1 MNLRG
6 IGILVVL
13 GLATLAFWISGPSTE
28 NDGVRIGFVTTLTT
42 GTGVIG
48 ADMRDA
54 FELALDQMGRT
65 MGGLSVWIS
74 YEDDAVDPNIGRQA
88 TERLVQ
94 RDDVHFVSGFIWS
107 NVLLASYQAATDN
120 DVFLI
125 GANAGPSQL
134 AGEACNRNFFSTSWQ
149 NDQTTMAMGEV
160 LNDQVSNVYVMAPN
174 YAAGRNMIAGM
185 ERTFQGQ
192 IVDKTLTQ
200 FPDQLDFAAELANIR
215 AAAPE
220 AVWVF
225 YPGNFG
231 TQFFQQ
237 YSQAGLLGKIPL
249 YSTFSIDALN
259 LPQIGDLVE
268 GTQMTQSWSPDMDN
282 PANQKFVAD
291 FRAKYGRYPSFYA
304 AQAYDAAMLI
314 RSAVEAVDGDLDDL
328 DGLRQ
333 ALARADFDSVRGSF
347 SFGKNHFPIQ
357 DFFLREVV
365 RDSDGVFTTRIVDVV
380 YSDHVDPYAKDC
392 TMQQ

>member
-13 GLATLAFWISGPSTE
+13 GLATLAFWISAPSTQ

-65 MGGLSVWIS
+65 MGGLAVWIS

-347 SFGKNHFPIQ
+347 SFGENHFPIQ

>member
-1 MNLRG
+1 MNGRAVG
-6 IGILVVL
+6 IFAVV
-13 GLATLAFWISGPSTE
+13 GLLALAFWVSTPSVKP
-28 NDGVRIGFVTTLTT
+28 DGVRIGFVTTLTT

-48 ADMRDA
+48 ADMRNA
-54 FELALDQMGRT
+54 FELALDHMDRT
-65 MGGLSVWIS
+65 MAGLGVTVL
-74 YEDDAVDPNIGRQA
+74 YEDDAVDPDIGRQA

-94 RDDVHFVSGFIWS
+94 RDNVHFVSGFIWS
-107 NVLLASYQAATDN
+107 NVLLASYRAATDN

-134 AGEACNRNFFSTSWQ
+134 AGEACTPNFFSTSWQ

-160 LNDQVSNVYVMAPN
+160 LNSKVSNVYVMAPN
-174 YAAGRNMIAGM
+174 YAAGRNMIAGF
-185 ERTFQGQ
+185 ERTFRGD
-192 IVDKTLTQ
+192 VSGKALTQ

-237 YSQAGLLGKIPL
+237 YSQAGLLGEIPL
-249 YSTFSIDALN
+249 FSTFSIDALN
-259 LPQIGDLVE
+259 LPLIGELVE
-268 GTQMTQSWSPDMDN
+268 GTQMTQFWSPDLDN
-282 PANQKFVAD
+282 PANEKFVTD

-314 RSAVEAVDGDLDDL
+314 RSAVEAVEGDLDDL
-328 DGLRQ
+328 AALRA
-333 ALARADFDSVRGSF
+333 ALARADFQSVRGSF
-347 SFGKNHFPIQ
+347 AFGVNHFPIQ
-357 DFFLREVV
+357 DFYLREVV
-365 RDSDGVFTTRIVDVV
+365 RDDDGAFTTRIVDVV
-380 YSDHVDPYAKDC
+380 YTDHVDPYAKDC
-392 TMQQ
+392 AMQR

>member
-1 MNLRG
+1 MNVRT
-6 IGILVVL
+6 IGILAL
-13 GLATLAFWISGPSTE
+13 AGLLALAFWISTNPNNSG
-28 NDGVRIGFVTTLTT
+28 GVRIGFVTTLTT

-54 FELALDQMGRT
+54 FELALDHMDRT
-65 MGGLSVWIS
+65 MAGLDVTVF

-94 RDDVHFVSGFIWS
+94 RDNVHFVSGFIWS
-107 NVLLASYQAATDN
+107 NVLLASYRAATDN

-134 AGEACNRNFFSTSWQ
+134 AGEACTPNFFSTSWQ

-160 LNDQVSNVYVMAPN
+160 LNSKVSNVYVMAPN
-174 YAAGRNMIAGM
+174 YAAGRNMIAGL
-185 ERTFQGQ
+185 ERTFEGD
-192 IVDKTLTQ
+192 ITGKALTQ
-200 FPDQLDFAAELANIR
+200 FPNQLDFAAELANIR

-237 YSQAGLLGKIPL
+237 YSQAGLLGEIPL

-259 LPQIGDLVE
+259 LPLIGELVE
-268 GTQMTQSWSPDMDN
+268 GTQMTQFWSPDLDN
-282 PANQKFVAD
+282 PANEKFVAD

-314 RSAVEAVDGDLDDL
+314 RSAVEAVEGDLDDL
-328 DGLRQ
+328 AALRT
-333 ALARADFDSVRGSF
+333 ALARADFESVRGPF
-347 SFGKNHFPIQ
+347 SFGDNHFPIQ
-357 DFFLREVV
+357 NFYLREVV
-365 RDSDGVFTTRIVDVV
+365 RDDDGAFTTRIVDVV
-380 YSDHVDPYAKDC
+380 YTDHVDPYAKDC
-392 TMQQ
+392 NMQR

>member
-1 MNLRG
+1 MNFRG
-6 IGILVVL
+6 VGILAVL
-13 GLATLAFWISGPSTE
+13 GLATLAFWLSGPSSQ

-54 FELALDQMGRT
+54 FELALDHMGRT
-65 MGGLSVWIS
+65 MGGLSVS
-74 YEDDAVDPNIGRQA
+74 VLYEDDAVDPNIGRQV

-94 RDDVHFVSGFIWS
+94 RDNVHFVSGFIWS

-160 LNDQVSNVYVMAPN
+160 LNDQVSNLYVMAPN
-174 YAAGRNMIAGM
+174 YAAGRNMIAGV

-192 IVDKTLTQ
+192 IVDKALTQ

-237 YSQAGLLGKIPL
+237 YSQAGLLGEIPL

-259 LPQIGDLVE
+259 LPLIGELVE

-314 RSAVEAVDGDLDDL
+314 RSAVEAVEGDLDDL

-347 SFGKNHFPIQ
+347 SFGENHFPIQ

-365 RDSDGVFTTRIVDVV
+365 RDGDGVFTTRIVDVV